1 MVMARNIRI
10 ARTNSA
16 ELTAHAAAI
25 RRLSQRCF
33 EDLCEIGER
42 LKACRHILKADGK
55 WLEWL
60 ETEFGWSR
68 RTAERFIALAEA
80 QGRLGNLPTLLPISA
95 LYKLAK
101 APADVIEKVKQQLDG
116 GVSSEARAACQHARA
131 VATRSQPACRQ
142 RQSSLK
148 VVRAADRCSG
158 REPVC
163 PSH

>member
-42 LKACRHILKADGK
+42 LKACRHILK
-55 WLEWL
+55 
-60 ETEFGWSR
+60 TEFGWSR

-148 VVRAADRCSG
+148 VVRAADRCSS